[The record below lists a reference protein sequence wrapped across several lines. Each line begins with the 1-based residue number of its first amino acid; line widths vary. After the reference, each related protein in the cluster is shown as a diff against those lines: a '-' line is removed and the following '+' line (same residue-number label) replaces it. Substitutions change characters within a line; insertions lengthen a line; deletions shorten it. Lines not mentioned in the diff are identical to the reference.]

1 MPTFSSH
8 RPLVRT
14 AAALG
19 LALVLG
25 ACKDLTSIDASFQ
38 NVTAID
44 TVYALNGSPPNAPTT
59 LKFFDGLVQRA
70 DQGFGF
76 DVAFD
81 IDPSGGV
88 AIIPARAVASSF
100 AAPYSVALRKVAG
113 AFETVLEAPEEG
125 YRPDTAMVVNIGET
139 VVAESRDSGV
149 NGVCSFSLKGQSY
162 YSKLVVTEVDLA
174 KRRIVFTVTVNR
186 NCGFRSFAP
195 GIPRD

>member
-1 MPTFSSH
+1 MPTFSRH
-8 RPLVRT
+8 RPLARC

-44 TVYALNGSPPNAPTT
+44 TVYALNGSPPNAPNS
-59 LKFFDGLVQRA
+59 LKFYDGVVLRA

-81 IDPSGGV
+81 IDQNGSV
-88 AIIPARAVASSF
+88 LIIPARSIATSF
-100 AAPYSVALRKVAG
+100 TSPYSVALLKAPG
-113 AFETVLEAPEEG
+113 PFETVLEAPEDG
-125 YRPDTAMVVNIGET
+125 YRADTAMVVTVGET
-139 VVAESRDSGV
+139 VVAESRDSGMS
-149 NGVCSFSLKGQSY
+149 GVCSFSLKGQSY
-162 YSKLVVTEVDLA
+162 FSKIVITEIDVP
-174 KRRIVFTVTVNR
+174 KRRIVFTLTVNR

>member
-1 MPTFSSH
+1 MPTFPSH
-8 RPLVRT
+8 RPLARS

-44 TVYALNGSPPNAPTT
+44 TVYALNGSPPNAPNT
-59 LKFFDGLVQRA
+59 LKFYDGLVQRA

-81 IDPSGGV
+81 INQNGSV
-88 AIIPARAVASSF
+88 LIIPARAVATSF
-100 AAPYSVALRKVAG
+100 ATPYSVALLKAPG
-113 AFETVLEAPEEG
+113 PFETVLEAPESG

-139 VVAESRDSGV
+139 VVAESRDSGIS
-149 NGVCSFSLKGQSY
+149 GICSFSLKGQSY
-162 YSKLVVTEVDLA
+162 YSKLVVTEVDVP
-174 KRRIVFTVTVNR
+174 KRRIVFTLTVNR

-195 GIPRD
+195 GIPRN